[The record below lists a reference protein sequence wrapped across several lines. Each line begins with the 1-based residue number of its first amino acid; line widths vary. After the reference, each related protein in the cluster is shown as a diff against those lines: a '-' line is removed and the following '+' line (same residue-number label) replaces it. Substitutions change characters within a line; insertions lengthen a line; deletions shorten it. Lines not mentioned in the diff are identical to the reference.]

1 MRVLHEELEDAFK
14 EVRAKEEQVRA
25 MDEEARAKDEQVCV
39 KDDHIA
45 LLYAEIVSPNTN
57 MEETISGLST
67 YKMLFWGLLLICC
80 VGVLSNNMI

>member
-1 MRVLHEELEDAFK
+1 MCVLHEELEDTFK
-14 EVRAKEEQVRA
+14 EVRAKDEQVRA
-25 MDEEARAKDEQVCV
+25 KDEQARAKDEQVRV

-45 LLYAEIVSPNTN
+45 LLYAEIACPKTN

-80 VGVLSNNMI
+80 VGVLNNNMI